1 MDRDA
6 PTSLGYVNFAVAP
19 GSITTLREDDLFH
32 NRQVLSLGANDH
44 LR

>member
-6 PTSLGYVNFAVAP
+6 PTSPGYVNFPVAP
-19 GSITTLREDDLFH
+19 GSITTLHEDDLFH
-32 NRQVLSLGANDH
+32 NRQVLALGATDH